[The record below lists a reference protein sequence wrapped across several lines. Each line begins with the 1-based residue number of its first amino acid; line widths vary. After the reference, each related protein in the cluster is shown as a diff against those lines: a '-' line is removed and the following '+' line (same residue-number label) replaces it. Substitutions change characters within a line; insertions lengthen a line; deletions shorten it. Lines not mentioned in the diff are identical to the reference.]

1 MSVST
6 SQFAGLALLVLVC
19 LAAWMKGGASERL
32 SAALV
37 LGAMFLNLAIHA
49 FAPKASQNFLLLGVD
64 GVIALGL
71 LIVAL
76 RYMRFWLGG
85 AVMLQAV
92 QFSLH
97 AYYLVNEMRHD
108 RNYAVVNN
116 LVTYGLLL
124 LILLGTVRA
133 WRLRKSG
140 K

>member
-1 MSVST
+1 MSALLIANLS
-6 SQFAGLALLVLVC
+6 LLVLVC
-19 LAAWMKGGASERL
+19 LAAWVKGGASERL
-32 SAALV
+32 AAVLV
-37 LGAMFLNLAIHA
+37 FSAMFANLAIHA
-49 FAPKASQNFLLLGVD
+49 LAPKALQSFLFLGLD

-71 LIVAL
+71 LLLAL
-76 RYMRFWLGG
+76 RYMSFWLGG

-97 AYYLVNEMRHD
+97 AYYLVTEMRHD

-133 WRLRKSG
+133 WLSQKSG